1 MRNPLS
7 KDATPSPRAS
17 RRLIWLLLLAGL
29 VILLIWLGLKS
40 WRVYRA
46 AQSLL
51 ERPPAVQALLADG
64 VGDMDPM
71 AAEELVY
78 GVRGD
83 VVVLR
88 DELGFLMP
96 ILPVLGWLPRVGPLL
111 AAAPDL
117 MEMADAG
124 TEGAAYAYRG
134 MQPALI
140 ALKDNTATD
149 RISMLVQTLAQAEPD
164 LHQASRAMDRVVA
177 ARARLGDATALPWR
191 IQQLLVQADPWLPRA
206 QNALKLALV
215 APDMLGMSGPR
226 SYVILAQNEDELRA
240 TGGFISGAGLLTVDN
255 GRIVNLAFKD
265 ASLIND
271 VTAQPYDEY
280 PPDPLRYYMLLDY
293 FLLRDSNYWPDFPT
307 SAQKAL
313 ELYSYGEGVPPPDG
327 VIAINQRFIQSLVE
341 ATGPVYISETD
352 ESISSDNVITSLQ
365 NAWTLAEG
373 VQERKSFLSIFAD
386 AIRSQVEDKP
396 YTVNPPL
403 FVQNLFTAA
412 ESKDLQVYVTDPAVA
427 AVLDEIG
434 WNGRVP
440 PPENNDSF
448 MVVDTSLSYNK
459 ANLFIERSVDYAV
472 DLSGAA
478 PQASL
483 TVTHSH
489 TGTPDDEPCFQ
500 GSRDVYEEGGGYLAL
515 ADKCYWNYLRVYVPA
530 GSELTSGTEHSVPG
544 DSWFSGIDLTST
556 TEVYDELSG
565 YTTFANYMLVE
576 KGQQV
581 TTNYGYTL
589 PTGVVQTANGR
600 FLYRLVV
607 FNQAGTGSQPLTI
620 TVTLPEG
627 AELLS
632 AQPEPTA
639 VTGSTIA
646 FDLMQATRETIV
658 LEFRQGR
665 DG

>member
-1 MRNPLS
+1 MRNPLT
-7 KDATPSPRAS
+7 KAATPSPRSS

-29 VILLIWLGLKS
+29 VVLLIWLGLKS
-40 WRVYRA
+40 WRVYNA

-51 ERPPAVQALLADG
+51 ARPAAIQDLLAEG
-64 VGDMDPM
+64 IGDLDPA

-88 DELGFLMP
+88 DELGFIMP
-96 ILPVLGWLPRVGPLL
+96 LLPYLGWLPRVGPLL

-124 TEGAAYAYRG
+124 TEATAYAYRG
-134 MQPALI
+134 IQPALI
-140 ALKDNTATD
+140 ALHDDADND
-149 RISMLVQTLAQAEPD
+149 RISLLVQTLAQSEPD
-164 LHQASRAMDRVVA
+164 LRQANQAMDRVVA
-177 ARARLGDATALPWR
+177 ARARLGDTSALPWR
-191 IQQLLVQADPWLPRA
+191 IQQLLALADPWLPRA
-206 QNALKLALV
+206 HSALGLALV
-215 APDMLGMSGPR
+215 APQMMGMSGSR

-240 TGGFISGAGLLTVDN
+240 TGGFISGAGLLTVEN
-255 GRIVNLAFKD
+255 GRIVNLTFKD

-271 VTAQPYDEY
+271 VTTQPYDEY
-280 PPDPLRYYMLLDY
+280 PPDPLRNYMLLDY

-313 ELYSYGEGVPPPDG
+313 ELYSYGEGVPLPDG
-327 VIAINQRFIQSLVE
+327 VIAINQRFIRSLVE
-341 ATGPVYISETD
+341 ATGPVYISETR
-352 ESISSDNVITSLQ
+352 ETVSGDNIIASLQ
-365 NAWTLAEG
+365 NAWTLEEG
-373 VQERKSFLSIFAD
+373 VQERKSFLSVFAD
-386 AIRSQVEDKP
+386 AIRSKIEYKP
-396 YTVNPPL
+396 YTINPPL

-412 ESKDLQVYVTDPAVA
+412 EAKDLQVYATDPAVA

-434 WNGRVP
+434 WNGRIA

-459 ANLFIERSVDYAV
+459 ANLFIERSVDYV
-472 DLSGAA
+472 LDLSGAA

-489 TGTPDDEPCFQ
+489 TGTPDGEPCFQ

-530 GSELTSGTEHSVPG
+530 GSELTSGTEHRVPG
-544 DSWFSGIDLTST
+544 ASWFSGIDLTST
-556 TEVYDELSG
+556 TEVYDELPG

-581 TTNYGYTL
+581 TSNYAYTL
-589 PTGVVQTANGR
+589 PADVIQTDNGR
-600 FLYRLVV
+600 SRYELVV
-607 FNQAGTGSQPLTI
+607 FNQAGTGPEPVTI
-620 TVTLPEG
+620 SVTLPAG
-627 AELLS
+627 AKLLS

-639 VTGSTIA
+639 VIGSTVA
-646 FDLMQATRETIV
+646 FDLLLATRETIT
-658 LEFRQGR
+658 LEFR
-665 DG
+665 